1 MERLGAQ
8 DLSMVLPE
16 EFGWPQDIGAL
27 GILDGSHLP
36 EAGGRFPIEAVRERI
51 GCRLHLQ
58 PRFRQLLYT
67 PRRGLGWPLW
77 VDAPAFDIADHVG
90 LFACGAPAGEAQ
102 LLVAGE
108 ELWRRRLDRSRPLWQ
123 MWFLPGLAEGRVGL
137 VMKVHH
143 AIADGVAGVAAF
155 GAFLDLSADAQAP
168 PPPPWTPTRLPSGR
182 ELLRG
187 NLHRRMTGFQGSCAD
202 WPARPAPCAG
212 SGARGLRHAR
222 CSPRGVPPG
231 PA

>member
-1 MERLGAQ
+1 
-8 DLSMVLPE
+8 V
-16 EFGWPQDIGAL
+16 
-27 GILDGSHLP
+27 
-36 EAGGRFPIEAVRERI
+36 FPLA
-51 GCRLHLQ
+51 
-58 PRFRQLLYT
+58 
-67 PRRGLGWPLW
+67 
-77 VDAPAFDIADHVG
+77 AS
-90 LFACGAPAGEAQ
+90 AGEAQ
-102 LLVAGE
+102 LLAACE
-108 ELWRRRLDRSRPLWQ
+108 ELRQRRLDRSRPLWQ
-123 MWFLPGLAEGRVGL
+123 MVFLPGLTEERVGL